1 MNIVSRI
8 LDNGNLEI
16 TVPVVMRSMAGRKR
30 IIAPDKPEGNES
42 LMLAL
47 ARGLRWQ
54 ALIDEGKFANIRELA
69 GTVGQDTSQIAR
81 AIRLT
86 RLSPTIIHRIV
97 TGDIPAGLT
106 QARLR
111 GLLPT
116 RWWEQ
121 EAILLKEE

>member
-1 MNIVSRI
+1 M
-8 LDNGNLEI
+8 
-16 TVPVVMRSMAGRKR
+16 
-30 IIAPDKPEGNES
+30 
-42 LMLAL
+42 
-47 ARGLRWQ
+47 
-54 ALIDEGKFANIRELA
+54 
-69 GTVGQDTSQIAR
+69 GQDTSQIAR

>member
-47 ARGLRWQ
+47 ARGLRW
-54 ALIDEGKFANIRELA
+54 
-69 GTVGQDTSQIAR
+69 
-81 AIRLT
+81 
-86 RLSPTIIHRIV
+86 
-97 TGDIPAGLT
+97 
-106 QARLR
+106 
-111 GLLPT
+111 
-116 RWWEQ
+116 
-121 EAILLKEE
+121 

>member
-54 ALIDEGKFANIRELA
+54 ALIDEGKFANISELA
-69 GTVGQDTSQIAR
+69 GAVGQDTSQIAR
-81 AIRLT
+81 RSA
-86 RLSPTIIHRIV
+86 
-97 TGDIPAGLT
+97 
-106 QARLR
+106 
-111 GLLPT
+111 
-116 RWWEQ
+116 
-121 EAILLKEE
+121 

>member
-16 TVPVVMRSMAGRKR
+16 TVPVVMRCMAGRKR

-69 GTVGQDTSQIAR
+69 GAVGQDTSQIAR

-121 EAILLKEE
+121 EAILLKDE